1 MTGGVGGGLGWH
13 DRRGWGGDLDGM
25 TGGVGGDLDGM
36 TGGVGGGLGWHD
48 RRGWGGTWMA

>member
-1 MTGGVGGGLGWH
+1 MTGGVGGGN
-13 DRRGWGGDLDGM
+13 LDGM